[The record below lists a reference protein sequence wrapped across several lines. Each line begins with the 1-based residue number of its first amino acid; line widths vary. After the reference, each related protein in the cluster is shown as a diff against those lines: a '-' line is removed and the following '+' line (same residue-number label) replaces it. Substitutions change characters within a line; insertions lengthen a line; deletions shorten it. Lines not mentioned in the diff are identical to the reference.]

1 MKLQNIIEHHWYKNI
16 SFILT
21 LILLPLSYL
30 FLIISKSRYYCYKIG
45 IFKQSKLRVPVIV
58 IGNISVGGVGKTPL
72 TKHIA
77 TSLIDCGIFVGIILR
92 GYKSNALG
100 TIIVTPDADCQLVG
114 DEALIYAQNNIPVAI
129 GKNRYLAGLQL
140 LKKYPDIKI
149 ILTDDG
155 LQHYKL
161 YRDYEIVVI
170 DANRMMGNGYLLPMG
185 PLRESV
191 TRLKTVDAIVINSDS
206 HEIEK
211 LHNKYKLPQNILI
224 SSQKLVL
231 DNIYNPMRKI
241 SQQIDYF
248 TNKKIYS
255 SSILAISAIGNP
267 QKFFDFLQ
275 TNKIKLDKTIAFPD
289 HYYFKEKDIPDNYD
303 IILVTEKDYVKLSHF
318 NNAKIWVVRVNIELD
333 SNKLINKIRE
343 KLT

>member
-45 IFKQSKLRVPVIV
+45 IFKQSKLRVPVVV

-77 TSLIDCGIFVGIILR
+77 TSLIECGISVGIILR

-100 TIIVTPDADCQLVG
+100 TTVVTPDADCQLVG

-170 DANRMMGNGYLLPMG
+170 DATRMMGNGYLLPMG

-191 TRLKTVDAIVINSDS
+191 TRLKTVDAIVVNTSN
-206 HEIEK
+206 IEE
-211 LHNKYKLPQNILI
+211 LRNKYKLSQNILVT
-224 SSQKLVL
+224 SQKLVL
-231 DNIYNPMRKI
+231 QDVYNPI
-241 SQQIDYF
+241 SCVSQQPSYF
-248 TNKKIYS
+248 VNKNVV
-255 SSILAISAIGNP
+255 AISAIGNP

-275 TNKIKLDKTIAFPD
+275 TNKIKLDKKIAFPD

-303 IILVTEKDYVKLSHF
+303 LILVTEKDYVKLSHF

-333 SNKLINKIRE
+333 SNKLINQIIKIPS
-343 KLT
+343 LL

>member
-45 IFKQSKLRVPVIV
+45 IFKQSKLRVPVVV

-77 TSLIDCGIFVGIILR
+77 TSLIECGISVGIILR

-100 TIIVTPDADCQLVG
+100 TTVVTPDADCQLVG

-170 DANRMMGNGYLLPMG
+170 DATRMMGNGYLLPMG

-191 TRLKTVDAIVINSDS
+191 TRLKTVDAIVVNTSNV
-206 HEIEK
+206 EE
-211 LHNKYKLPQNILI
+211 LRNKYKLSQNILVT
-224 SSQKLVL
+224 SQKLVL
-231 DNIYNPMRKI
+231 QDVYNPI
-241 SQQIDYF
+241 SCVSQQPIYF
-248 TNKKIYS
+248 VNKNVV
-255 SSILAISAIGNP
+255 AISAIGNP

-275 TNKIKLDKTIAFPD
+275 TNKIKLDKKIAFPD

-303 IILVTEKDYVKLSHF
+303 LILVTEKDYVKLSHF

-333 SNKLINKIRE
+333 SNKLINQIIKIPS
-343 KLT
+343 LL